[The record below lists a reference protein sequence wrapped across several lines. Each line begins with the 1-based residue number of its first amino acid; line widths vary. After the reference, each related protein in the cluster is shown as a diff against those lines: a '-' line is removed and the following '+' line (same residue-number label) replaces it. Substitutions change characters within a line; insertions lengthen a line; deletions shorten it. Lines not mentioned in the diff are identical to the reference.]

1 MQPKYITTAASRT
14 LDTATPTETP
24 QARHLRQIVTPART
38 GGRTGH
44 NRKRKR
50 RAGIGMPLA
59 IAIMAGIAIA
69 LAALTALTI
78 QP

>member
-1 MQPKYITTAASRT
+1 MKTPKYITTAASRT

-38 GGRTGH
+38 GGRTGR
-44 NRKRKR
+44 NRKR